1 VVVRGVA
8 RGHNLSVIELPTL
21 GVFALAALGLL
32 VVPGPAVIYITT
44 RSIDQGRSAGLVSV
58 LGISA
63 GTLVHTAAAALGLS
77 ALLTSSG
84 LAFTVVKLVGAAY
97 LIYLGVRR
105 MLQPETVGDD
115 VRLPRQPLWRI
126 FRQGVLVN
134 VLNPKTALFMF
145 AFLPQFVD
153 PARGP
158 VELQILLLGAVLALL
173 GLLSDGAYALLAARF
188 GRWLR
193 TSPRFASSQRYVSG
207 GILVGLGVSAAF
219 TSARK

>member
-1 VVVRGVA
+1 MQ
-8 RGHNLSVIELPTL
+8 NPLVIEPSTL

-58 LGISA
+58 LGITG

-77 ALLTSSG
+77 AVLTSSA
-84 LAFTVVKLVGAAY
+84 LAFNVVKLVGAGY
-97 LIYLGVRR
+97 LVYLGVRR
-105 MLQPETVGDD
+105 MLQPETIGDD

-153 PARGP
+153 PARGSVP
-158 VELQILLLGAVLALL
+158 VQIVLL
-173 GLLSDGAYALLAARF
+173 GLVLAGLGLVSDGAYALLAARF
-188 GRWLR
+188 GGWLR
-193 TSPRFASSQRYVSG
+193 RSPRFARNQRYVSG
-207 GILVGLGVSAAF
+207 GILVGLGLSAAF
-219 TSARK
+219 TNARK